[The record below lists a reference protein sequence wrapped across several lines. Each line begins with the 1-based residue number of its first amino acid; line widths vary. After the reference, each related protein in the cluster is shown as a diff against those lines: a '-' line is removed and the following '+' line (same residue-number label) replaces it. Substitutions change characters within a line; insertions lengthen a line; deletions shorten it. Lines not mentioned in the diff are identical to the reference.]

1 MNSIYIILVSVSPVL
16 YMLCMSSEDS
26 WMIQFQLN
34 LFIYILIKSCMKNH
48 YYFE

>member
-34 LFIYILIKSCMKNH
+34 LFTYSDQIMHEQSL
-48 YYFE
+48 F